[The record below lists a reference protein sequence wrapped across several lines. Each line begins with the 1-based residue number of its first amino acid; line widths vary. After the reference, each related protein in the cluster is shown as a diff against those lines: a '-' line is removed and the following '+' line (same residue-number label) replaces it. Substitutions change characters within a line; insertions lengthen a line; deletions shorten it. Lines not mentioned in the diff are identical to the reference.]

1 MKPILFFIF
10 SVAIISFYSFIL
22 NADQNEKNNEKENF
36 NSVKLFDKNESG
48 KTGWKEINLRGL
60 VAIKADGSLWQWKY
74 KDRKVFTFERLGNT
88 SDWKHIYCG
97 GGFKIA
103 MKEDG
108 TLWSW
113 GKDTKMGQLG
123 RQVNGDK
130 EIPGQ
135 IGSESW
141 KDVSVGDNFTFAV
154 KSDGT
159 LWGWGEN
166 KFGRLVQD
174 ANISSVSEPVQIGS
188 GNNWNTFYACDQGKS
203 IGIKSDGTMW
213 VFYNPDKFYEKE
225 PFEIASGNDW
235 EFCRSEF
242 IAIKSDGTMWSIIW
256 GPRNTL
262 TDMEKALGI
271 PQNLLSIKLKQI
283 GTDKGWK
290 CAYLYDERLLAL
302 KKDGTIW
309 SCQYSFTQEQ
319 ISNESVVSPIQLG
332 KDNNWEFIDTYFED
346 ISVGVKSDGSAF
358 YWGEKSD
365 KLFKKEGFLN
375 NGINKA
381 EF

>member
-1 MKPILFFIF
+1 MKTIFYFFFLSILSLYFCTSMANQLRMSNEQGNTPTGKFD
-10 SVAIISFYSFIL
+10 IS
-22 NADQNEKNNEKENF
+22 
-36 NSVKLFDKNESG
+36 ESS

-60 VAIKADGSLWQWKY
+60 FAIKAEGSLWQWKY
-74 KDRKVFTFERLGNT
+74 KDRNVFTFERLGNA

-97 GGFKIA
+97 GRFNIA

-130 EIPGQ
+130 EMPGQ
-135 IGSESW
+135 IGTESW
-141 KDVSVGDNFTFAV
+141 KDVSAGDNFTFAI

-166 KFGRLVQD
+166 KFGRIVQD

-188 GNNWNTFYACDQGKS
+188 GNNWNTIYASDHGKS
-203 IGIKSDGTMW
+203 IGLKSDGTMW
-213 VFYNPDKFYEKE
+213 VFYNPDKLYVKE
-225 PFEIASGNDW
+225 PVEIASGNEW
-235 EFCRSEF
+235 EFCISEH

-256 GPRNTL
+256 GPRDAT
-262 TDMEKALGI
+262 TEMEKVLGI
-271 PQNLLSIKLKQI
+271 PQNILSIKLKQI
-283 GTDKGWK
+283 GTDNGWK
-290 CAYLYDERLLAL
+290 CAFLYDERLLAL
-302 KKDGTIW
+302 KKEGTIW
-309 SCQYSFTQEQ
+309 ACQYP
-319 ISNESVVSPIQLG
+319 IYYGLKSNESEISPIQLG
-332 KDNNWEFIDTYFED
+332 KDNDWEFVNTQSQD